1 MGLSVTS
8 EGGGFQ
14 KLVFENVVDTLPGGV
29 IVDFTGYSAG
39 VNGYMPEGTCLGR
52 TVATGIAK
60 PIPDPAAPGTGV
72 EVLGLSYRDTKIE
85 DNAMAGVVISGTAR
99 KKALPAIEQTKL
111 AALKT
116 ALPRITLV

>member
-14 KLVFENVVDTLPGGV
+14 KLVFENVLDTLPGG
-29 IVDFTGYSAG
+29 IIIDFTGYAAG
-39 VNGYMPEGTCLGR
+39 VNGYMPEGTCIGR
-52 TVATGIAK
+52 TVATGIGK
-60 PIPDPAAPGTGV
+60 PIPIPETPGAGV

-85 DNAMAGVVISGTAR
+85 DNAMAGVVIAGTAR
-99 KKALPAIEQTKL
+99 KKALPAIEQGKL

>member
-14 KLVFENVVDTLPGGV
+14 KLVFENVLDTLPGGV
-29 IVDFTGYSAG
+29 NMDFTGYTVG
-39 VNGYMPEGTCLGR
+39 VNGYMPEGTCIGR
-52 TVATGIAK
+52 VIATGIGKVIA
-60 PIPDPAAPGTGV
+60 DPAAPGTGI
-72 EVLGLSYRDTKIE
+72 EVLGLSYRDTKVE
-85 DNAMAGVVISGTAR
+85 VNSFVGVVISGTAR
-99 KKALPAIEQTKL
+99 KKALPANEQTKL